1 MTDIIKIAV
10 MGAAGR
16 MGRMLVAEIIARD
29 ECILSGASDV
39 ENSPYLGE
47 DAGIL
52 AGCCNIDIKLTADSA
67 HIIAKS
73 DVIIDFTTPKSTI
86 AHAKLAAQ
94 AGAAHIIG
102 TTGLNNDDEEMLNIA
117 ARHITIVYAPNFSI
131 GVTVLM
137 ELTKRLAATLDEDWD
152 IEILEMHHR
161 NKVDAPSGTALA
173 LGKAAATGRKT
184 DHDSKRQ
191 STRDGNTGARKAGDI
206 GYATLRGGDVVGEHS
221 VIFAS
226 DAERIELSHKATGR
240 QIFSRGAVR
249 AAIWAKTQSHG
260 IYNMA
265 DVLGLND

>member
-1 MTDIIKIAV
+1 MTKEIKIAV

-16 MGRMLVAEIIARD
+16 MGRMLVSEIIANE
-29 ECILSGASDV
+29 ECILSGASDM
-39 ENSPYLGE
+39 ENSQYLGE

-52 AGCCNIDIKLTADSA
+52 AGCKNIDVKLTADPA
-67 HIIAKS
+67 HIIANS
-73 DVIIDFTTPKSTI
+73 DVIIDFTTAKSTI

-102 TTGLNNDDEEMLNIA
+102 TTGLSKKDEAMLNIA

-137 ELTKRLAATLDEDWD
+137 QLTKRLATILDEDWD

-161 NKVDAPSGTALA
+161 HKIDAPSGTALG
-173 LGKAAATGRKT
+173 LGKAAAKGRQV
-184 DHDSKRQ
+184 DHDEKKQ
-191 STRDGNTGARKAGDI
+191 STRDGITGPRKSGDI

-226 DAERIELSHKATGR
+226 DAERIELSHKASGR

-265 DVLGLND
+265 DVLGLTD